1 MLMRND
7 ALGGPWLQCQL
18 IMYSMTAFSQQGGFS
33 RSLMQLVLFDPHLV
47 LALHSGGVISRIGP
61 CRIAASHAGLG
72 FRA

>member
-1 MLMRND
+1 M
-7 ALGGPWLQCQL
+7 A
-18 IMYSMTAFSQQGGFS
+18 SMSVDNVLYDSIQPAGGGFS